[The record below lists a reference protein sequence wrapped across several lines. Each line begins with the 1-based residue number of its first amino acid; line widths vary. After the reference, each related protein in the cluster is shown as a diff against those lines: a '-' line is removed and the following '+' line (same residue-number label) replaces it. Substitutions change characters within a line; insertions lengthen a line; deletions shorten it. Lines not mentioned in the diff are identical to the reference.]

1 MVNKNTNAIDLAS
14 RYTVLVNRLLHVNE
28 EANEAKKKPEGKRLC
43 HGLARGWPHFQVV
56 ASDTQFVDKRVFG
69 SRFPDNGRFYAPF
82 LQRVGTRGKAR
93 QVG

>member
-1 MVNKNTNAIDLAS
+1 MVNRNTNAIDLAS
-14 RYTVLVNRLLHVNE
+14 RYTVPVNG

-43 HGLARGWPHFQVV
+43 HGPAHGWPHFQVM
-56 ASDTQFVDKRVFG
+56 ASDTQFVDKRIFG

-82 LQRVGTRGKAR
+82 LQREGTRRKAR